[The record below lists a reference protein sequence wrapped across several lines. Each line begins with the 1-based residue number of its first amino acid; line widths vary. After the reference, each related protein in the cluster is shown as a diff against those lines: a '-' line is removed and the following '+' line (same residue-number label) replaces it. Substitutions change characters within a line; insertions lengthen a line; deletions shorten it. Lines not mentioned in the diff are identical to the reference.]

1 MEFKIFA
8 DKVNAKFEELS
19 KQEFLYKVNVPSDD
33 VWNIYIN
40 SYSGVEAQIFRE
52 RPKHDCNTCKNFIKR
67 LGNVVAIT
75 DKGLDSIW
83 NVAGLEGQYKEVAE
97 KLHSKVIQAGI
108 SGVFYTT
115 ESLAGKEYNIEATT
129 AGEIKWEHFYANI
142 ASKYVKQ
149 DMATVAS
156 ELEATVSVFKRALEE
171 ISIST
176 LETTLDLCSTIY
188 KGEEF
193 ASTISKFKEA
203 KSLYNDLELAGKKLF
218 IWKEFNKYPA
228 RIRNTAIGSLL
239 VDIEKGVELEIAVKS
254 YEVKVAP
261 QNYKRTSA
269 VITPNMIKDAMK
281 TINELGI
288 EESLQRRFAV
298 IEDVSINDV
307 LYADRSS
314 KPKMKNTTSIEDIL
328 MTSVDT
334 KVDLTKVVDISIE
347 EFLGKVLLK
356 ADTVEICP
364 ENTHINNMCS
374 IIAPVIETAPNILK
388 WNNNFSW
395 AYKGGF
401 TDAIKEN
408 VKSAGGLV
416 EGDLRFSIQWN
427 DGVTNENDLDAH
439 CITPVSH
446 IYYGSKSGRCSGNL
460 DVDIITPNG
469 QIAVE
474 NIIYPSKENMPKG
487 SYQFKV
493 VNFSDRGGSNFK
505 AQIEIEGTIYNYE
518 VKGRIAKDYNI
529 ATVTYNGSNF
539 EIKHHI
545 PCSESKRVI
554 DGISTKEFNKVSAIM
569 LSPNYWGEN
578 KVGNKHYMFLVEGC
592 KNEDTIRGL
601 YNEFLSED
609 LMKHRKVFDTLGS
622 KLLCQSGESQL
633 SGFGFSSTLRNELL
647 TRVVS
652 GNITKLYN
660 IKF

>member
-75 DKGLDSIW
+75 EQGLDSIW
-83 NVAGLEGQYKEVAE
+83 NVAGLEGQYKDVAE
-97 KLHSKVIQAGI
+97 KLHSKVIQSDI

-115 ESLAGKEYNIEATT
+115 ESLVGKEYNIEANV
-129 AGEIKWEHFYANI
+129 AGDIKWEHFYANI
-142 ASKYVKQ
+142 SSKYVKQ

-156 ELEATVSVFKRALEE
+156 ELDATVSVFKRALEE
-171 ISIST
+171 ISLST
-176 LETTLDLCSTIY
+176 LDTAIDLCSTIY

-193 ASTISKFKEA
+193 LSTLVKFKEA
-203 KSLYNDLELAGKKLF
+203 KSAYNELDLASKKLF
-218 IWKEFNKYPA
+218 IWKEFKNYPA

-239 VDIEKGVELEIAVKS
+239 VDIDKGVDLESAVKS

-261 QNYKRTSA
+261 QNYKRTTA

-281 TINELGI
+281 TITDLGI
-288 EESLQRRFAV
+288 EESLHRRFAV

-314 KPKMKNTTSIEDIL
+314 KPKMKNAPSIEDIL
-328 MTSVDT
+328 MTSVETKIDT
-334 KVDLTKVVDISIE
+334 TKASDISIE
-347 EFLGKVLLK
+347 DFISSILPK
-356 ADTVEICP
+356 ADKIEICP

-374 IIAPVIETAPNILK
+374 IIAPVNADAPNILK
-388 WNNNFSW
+388 WDNNFSW

-408 VKSAGGLV
+408 VKSAGGVV

-427 DGVTNENDLDAH
+427 DGVVNENDLDAH
-439 CITPVSH
+439 CISPVSH

-460 DVDIITPNG
+460 DVDIINPNR
-469 QIAVE
+469 QVAVE

-493 VNFSDRGGSNFK
+493 VNYSDRGGSDFK

-518 VKGRIAKDYNI
+518 VKGRINKDYNI
-529 ATVTYNGSNF
+529 ATVIYTRNTF

-554 DGISTKEFNKVSAIM
+554 DGISTKEFNTVSSIM

-622 KLLCQSGESQL
+622 KLLCQSVETQL

-647 TRVVS
+647 TKVVS

>member
-40 SYSGVEAQIFRE
+40 SYPGVEAQIFRE

-75 DKGLDSIW
+75 EQGLDSIW
-83 NVAGLEGQYKEVAE
+83 NVTGLDGQYKDVAE
-97 KLHSKVIQAGI
+97 KLHSKVIQSDI

-115 ESLAGKEYNIEATT
+115 ESLAGKEYNIEATV
-129 AGEIKWEHFYANI
+129 AGDIKWEHFYANI
-142 ASKYVKQ
+142 SSKYVKQ

-156 ELEATVSVFKRALEE
+156 GLEATVSVFKRALEE
-171 ISIST
+171 ISLST
-176 LETTLDLCSTIY
+176 LDTALDLCSTIY

-193 ASTISKFKEA
+193 LPTLVKFKEA
-203 KSLYNDLELAGKKLF
+203 KSVYNDLDLASKKLF
-218 IWKEFNKYPA
+218 IWKEFKNYPA

-239 VDIEKGVELEIAVKS
+239 VDIDKGVDLESAVKS

-261 QNYKRTSA
+261 QNYKRTTA

-281 TINELGI
+281 TITDLGI
-288 EESLQRRFAV
+288 EESLHRRFAV

-314 KPKMKNTTSIEDIL
+314 KPKMKNAPSIEDIL
-328 MTSVDT
+328 MTSVETKIDT
-334 KVDLTKVVDISIE
+334 TKASDISIE
-347 EFLGKVLLK
+347 DFISSILPK
-356 ADTVEICP
+356 ADKIEICP

-374 IIAPVIETAPNILK
+374 IIAPVNADAPNILK

-408 VKSAGGLV
+408 VKSAGGAV

-427 DGVTNENDLDAH
+427 DGVVNENDLDAH
-439 CITPVSH
+439 CISPVSH
-446 IYYGSKSGRCSGNL
+446 IYYSNKSGRCSGNL
-460 DVDIITPNG
+460 DVDIINPNR
-469 QIAVE
+469 QVAVE

-493 VNFSDRGGSNFK
+493 VNFSDRGGSDFK

-518 VKGRIAKDYNI
+518 VKGRINKNYNI
-529 ATVTYNGSNF
+529 ATVIYNGNTF

-554 DGISTKEFNKVSAIM
+554 DGISTKEFNTVSSIM

-592 KNEDTIRGL
+592 KNEDIIRGL

-622 KLLCQSGESQL
+622 KLLCQSVETQL

-647 TRVVS
+647 TKVVS

>member
-75 DKGLDSIW
+75 EQGLDSIW
-83 NVAGLEGQYKEVAE
+83 NVAGLEGQYKDVAE
-97 KLHSKVIQAGI
+97 KLHSKVIQSDI

-115 ESLAGKEYNIEATT
+115 ESLAGKEYNIEANV
-129 AGEIKWEHFYANI
+129 AGDIKWEHFYANI
-142 ASKYVKQ
+142 SSKYVKQ

-156 ELEATVSVFKRALEE
+156 GLEATVSVFKRALEE
-171 ISIST
+171 ISLST
-176 LETTLDLCSTIY
+176 LDTAIDLCSTIY

-193 ASTISKFKEA
+193 LSTLVKFKEA
-203 KSLYNDLELAGKKLF
+203 KSVYNDLDLASKKLF
-218 IWKEFNKYPA
+218 IWKEFKNYPA

-239 VDIEKGVELEIAVKS
+239 VDIDKGVDLESAVKS

-261 QNYKRTSA
+261 QNYKRTTA

-281 TINELGI
+281 TITDLGI
-288 EESLQRRFAV
+288 EESLHRRFAV

-314 KPKMKNTTSIEDIL
+314 KPKMKNAPSIEDIL
-328 MTSVDT
+328 MTSVETKIDT
-334 KVDLTKVVDISIE
+334 TKASDVSIE
-347 EFLGKVLLK
+347 DFISSILPK
-356 ADTVEICP
+356 ADKIEICP

-374 IIAPVIETAPNILK
+374 IIAPVNADAPNILK
-388 WNNNFSW
+388 WDNNFSW

-408 VKSAGGLV
+408 VKSAGGVV

-427 DGVTNENDLDAH
+427 DGVVNENDLDAH
-439 CITPVSH
+439 CISPVSH
-446 IYYGSKSGRCSGNL
+446 IYYGNKSGRCSGEL
-460 DVDIITPNG
+460 DVDIINPNR
-469 QIAVE
+469 QVAVE

-493 VNFSDRGGSNFK
+493 VNYSDRGGSDFK

-518 VKGRIAKDYNI
+518 VKGRINKDYNI
-529 ATVTYNGSNF
+529 ATVIYNGNTF
-539 EIKHHI
+539 EIKHHT

-554 DGISTKEFNKVSAIM
+554 DGISTKEFNTVSSIM

-622 KLLCQSGESQL
+622 KLLCQSVETQL

-647 TRVVS
+647 TKVVS

>member
-75 DKGLDSIW
+75 EQGLDSIW
-83 NVAGLEGQYKEVAE
+83 NVTGLDGQYKDVAE
-97 KLHSKVIQAGI
+97 KLHSKVIQSDI

-115 ESLAGKEYNIEATT
+115 ESLAGKEYNIEANV
-129 AGEIKWEHFYANI
+129 AGDIKWEHFYANI
-142 ASKYVKQ
+142 SSKYVKQ

-171 ISIST
+171 ISLST
-176 LETTLDLCSTIY
+176 LDTALDLCSTIY

-193 ASTISKFKEA
+193 LPTLVKFKEA
-203 KSLYNDLELAGKKLF
+203 KSVYNALDLASKKLF
-218 IWKEFNKYPA
+218 IWKEFKNYPA

-239 VDIEKGVELEIAVKS
+239 VDIEKGVDLESAVKS

-261 QNYKRTSA
+261 QNYKRTMA

-281 TINELGI
+281 TITDLGI
-288 EESLQRRFAV
+288 EESLHRRFAV

-314 KPKMKNTTSIEDIL
+314 KPKMKNAPSIEDIL
-328 MTSVDT
+328 MTSVETKIDT
-334 KVDLTKVVDISIE
+334 TKASDVSIE
-347 EFLGKVLLK
+347 EFISSILPK
-356 ADTVEICP
+356 ADKIEICP

-374 IIAPVIETAPNILK
+374 IIAPVNADAPNILK
-388 WNNNFSW
+388 WDNNFSW

-408 VKSAGGLV
+408 VKSAGGVV

-427 DGVTNENDLDAH
+427 DGVVNENDLDAH
-439 CITPVSH
+439 CISPVSH
-446 IYYGSKSGRCSGNL
+446 IYFSSKSGRCSGEL
-460 DVDIITPNG
+460 DVDIINPNR
-469 QIAVE
+469 QVAVE
-474 NIIYPSKENMPKG
+474 NIIYPSKESMPKG

-493 VNFSDRGGSNFK
+493 VNYSDRGGSDFK

-518 VKGRIAKDYNI
+518 VKGRINKDYNI
-529 ATVTYNGSNF
+529 ATVIYNGNTF

-554 DGISTKEFNKVSAIM
+554 DGISTKEFNTVSSIM

-592 KNEDTIRGL
+592 RNEDTIRGL

-622 KLLCQSGESQL
+622 KLLCQSVETQL

-647 TRVVS
+647 TKVVS

>member
-75 DKGLDSIW
+75 EQGLDSIW
-83 NVAGLEGQYKEVAE
+83 NVTGLDGQYKDVAE
-97 KLHSKVIQAGI
+97 KLHSKVIQSDI

-115 ESLAGKEYNIEATT
+115 ESLAGKEYNIEANV
-129 AGEIKWEHFYANI
+129 AGDIKWEHFYANI
-142 ASKYVKQ
+142 SSKYVKQ

-171 ISIST
+171 ISLST
-176 LETTLDLCSTIY
+176 LDTALDLCSTIY

-193 ASTISKFKEA
+193 LPTLVKFKEA
-203 KSLYNDLELAGKKLF
+203 KSVYNDLDLASKKLF
-218 IWKEFNKYPA
+218 IWKEFKNYPA

-239 VDIEKGVELEIAVKS
+239 VDIDKGVDLESAVKS

-261 QNYKRTSA
+261 QNYKRTTA

-281 TINELGI
+281 TITDLGI
-288 EESLQRRFAV
+288 EESLHRRFAV

-314 KPKMKNTTSIEDIL
+314 KPKMKNAPSIEDIL
-328 MTSVDT
+328 MTSVEAKIDAT
-334 KVDLTKVVDISIE
+334 KASDVSIE
-347 EFLGKVLLK
+347 DFISSILPK
-356 ADTVEICP
+356 ADKIEICP

-374 IIAPVIETAPNILK
+374 IIAPVNADAPNILK
-388 WNNNFSW
+388 WDNNFSW

-408 VKSAGGLV
+408 VKSAGGVV

-427 DGVTNENDLDAH
+427 DGVVNENDLDAH
-439 CITPVSH
+439 CISPVSH
-446 IYYGSKSGRCSGNL
+446 IYYGNKSGRCSGDL
-460 DVDIITPNG
+460 DVDIINPNR
-469 QIAVE
+469 QVAVE

-493 VNFSDRGGSNFK
+493 VNYSDRGGSDFK

-518 VKGRIAKDYNI
+518 VKGRINKDYNI
-529 ATVTYNGSNF
+529 ATVIYKGNTF

-554 DGISTKEFNKVSAIM
+554 DGISTKEFNTVSSIM

-622 KLLCQSGESQL
+622 KLLCQSVETQL

-647 TRVVS
+647 TKVVS

>member
-19 KQEFLYKVNVPSDD
+19 KQEFLYKVNVPSED

-75 DKGLDSIW
+75 EQGLDSIW
-83 NVAGLEGQYKEVAE
+83 NVAGLEGQYKDVAE
-97 KLHSKVIQAGI
+97 KLHSKVIQSDI

-115 ESLAGKEYNIEATT
+115 ESLAGKEYNIEANV
-129 AGEIKWEHFYANI
+129 AGDIKWEHFYANI
-142 ASKYVKQ
+142 SSKYVKQ

-156 ELEATVSVFKRALEE
+156 GLEATVSVFKRALEE
-171 ISIST
+171 ISLST
-176 LETTLDLCSTIY
+176 LDTAIDLCSTIY

-193 ASTISKFKEA
+193 LSTLVKFKEA
-203 KSLYNDLELAGKKLF
+203 KSVYNELDLASKKLF
-218 IWKEFNKYPA
+218 IWKEFKNYPA
-228 RIRNTAIGSLL
+228 RIRTTAIGSLL
-239 VDIEKGVELEIAVKS
+239 VDIDKGVDLESAVKS

-261 QNYKRTSA
+261 QNYKRTTA

-281 TINELGI
+281 TITDLGI
-288 EESLQRRFAV
+288 EESLHRRFAV

-314 KPKMKNTTSIEDIL
+314 RPKMKNAPSIEDIL
-328 MTSVDT
+328 MTSVETKIDT
-334 KVDLTKVVDISIE
+334 TKASDVSIE
-347 EFLGKVLLK
+347 DFISSILPK
-356 ADTVEICP
+356 ADKIEICP

-374 IIAPVIETAPNILK
+374 IIAPVNADAPNILK
-388 WNNNFSW
+388 WDNNFSW

-408 VKSAGGLV
+408 VKSAGGAV

-427 DGVTNENDLDAH
+427 DGVVNENDLDAH
-439 CITPVSH
+439 CISPVSH
-446 IYYGSKSGRCSGNL
+446 IYYGNKSGRCSGDL
-460 DVDIITPNG
+460 DVDIINPNR
-469 QIAVE
+469 QVAVE

-493 VNFSDRGGSNFK
+493 VNYSDRGGSDFK

-518 VKGRIAKDYNI
+518 VKGRINKDYNI
-529 ATVTYNGSNF
+529 ATVIYTRNTF

-554 DGISTKEFNKVSAIM
+554 DGISTKEFNTVSSIM

-622 KLLCQSGESQL
+622 KLLCQSVETQL

-647 TRVVS
+647 TKVVS